1 MTDDKKIVEKGSYL
15 TSDELI
21 TFLNKNKILINRTD
35 NIKRFAD
42 QHSIKMKIITRIGK
56 AGAAPAVFERP
67 TQTKLK
73 NIFENLKNVSNSL
86 LGREMIKKKK
96 YLILKL
102 FDGAK
107 NNSVSRTSISEEVS
121 KKLNCQCNRKY
132 VRKILDKHR
141 SSQLEKK
148 LNKVI

>member
-21 TFLNKNKILINRTD
+21 TLLNKNRILINRTD
-35 NIKRFAD
+35 NIKRFAA
-42 QHSIKMKIITRIGK
+42 QHSIKTKIITRIGK

-67 TQTKLK
+67 TQAKLK

-96 YLILKL
+96 DLILKL
-102 FDGAK
+102 FDDAK
-107 NNSVSRTSISEEVS
+107 NNSVSRTSIAEEVS